1 MECPNPSC
9 ANCAALMIE
18 KERLILEYK
27 ELLLKKSAMEHKL
40 MELELQEL
48 AMDEEAAEEHTTNEE
63 DHQPQAT
70 TPSVC

>member
-18 KERLILEYK
+18 KERLIREYK
-27 ELLLKKSAMEHKL
+27 ELSLKRNAMEFKL
-40 MELELQEL
+40 MELELL
-48 AMDEEAAEEHTTNEE
+48 KIAMEKEVAPEPTTTED